1 MYRYAFQHYSGFG
14 VFRDSADATDIT
26 QVTITNGTSSA
37 SFKYKDTQSGSPTI
51 TAAATGLTSALQTE
65 TVDPASATQ
74 IRVETLANGTGTVV
88 PAQNVTAGSSITVY
102 AISRDTF
109 GNFVANIAPD
119 AAGWSLTGNTG
130 GVVAGDLVAAGDL
143 KSAVFTGHLVGT
155 ATIHAVKSGLT
166 STDSGTITVVAGSAT
181 SIRVETL
188 ANGTGTVVPAQNVTA
203 GSSIT
208 VFSISRDAQGN
219 FVANVATDTSGWSLT
234 SKTAG
239 VADTDLVAA
248 GDLKSA

>member
-65 TVDPASATQ
+65 TVNPASATQ
-74 IRVETLANGTGTVV
+74 IRVETAVDGTGTVV

-109 GNFVANIAPD
+109 GNFVANVATD
-119 AAGWSLTGNTG
+119 AAGWSLTNKTA
-130 GVVAGDLVAAGDL
+130 GVVNGDLVAAGDL

-155 ATIHAVKSGLT
+155 AKIHAVKTGLT
-166 STDSGTITVVAGSAT
+166 STDSGTITFAARTPTQV
-181 SIRVETL
+181 RVET
-188 ANGTGTVVPAQNVTA
+188 AADGSGTVVPAQNVTA
-203 GSSIT
+203 GSSLT
-208 VFSISRDAQGN
+208 VYSI
-219 FVANVATDTSGWSLT
+219 
-234 SKTAG
+234 
-239 VADTDLVAA
+239 
-248 GDLKSA
+248 